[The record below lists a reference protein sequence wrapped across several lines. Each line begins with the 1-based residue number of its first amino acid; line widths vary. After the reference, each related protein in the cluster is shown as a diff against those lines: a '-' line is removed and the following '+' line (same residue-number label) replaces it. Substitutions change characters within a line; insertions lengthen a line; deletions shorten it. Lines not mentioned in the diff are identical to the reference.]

1 MIEGWMIEIG
11 FALIVLVAGYAVLR
25 SNVTKSMQ
33 ADAKQDLKIEALE
46 KFMNEKKPLLDH
58 LSRVE
63 EAFGKKIDFQAK
75 ELVELKTKLAN
86 VPTMEEVR
94 GEFVSK
100 EMFKQLEKHM
110 DEKFD
115 TVQSGI
121 DKILNKLDKAQS

>member
-1 MIEGWMIEIG
+1 MVSIG
-11 FALIVLVAGYAVLR
+11 LALITLIAGYAIMR
-25 SNVTKSMQ
+25 NNVAKGME
-33 ADAKQDLKIEALE
+33 ADAKQDTKIEVLE

-94 GEFVSK
+94 VEFVSK
-100 EMFKQLEKHM
+100 EMFNQMKEHI

-115 TVQSGI
+115 RVESGI
-121 DKILNKLDKAQS
+121 DKILIKLDVRN